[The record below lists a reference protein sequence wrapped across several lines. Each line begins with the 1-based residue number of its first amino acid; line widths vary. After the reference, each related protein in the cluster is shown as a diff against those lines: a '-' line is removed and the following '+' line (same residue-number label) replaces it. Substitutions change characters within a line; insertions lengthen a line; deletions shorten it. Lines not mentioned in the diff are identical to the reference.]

1 MPNITKTWYKMTEKE
16 LAIFFDVDFSK
27 GLSQQSVIARLDKFG
42 LNNDITLS
50 DEMQEVYKVWVKRDG
65 RIERIGIKYIVPGDV
80 VILDTGARVPAD
92 IRLLHVNQLA
102 IDQSLITGN
111 ALPANKN
118 TFAANNQLP
127 TDKQFCMAFAGTFVT
142 HGSGWGV
149 VVNHADKMHINLIGI
164 STKRNKTAFNFSNRR
179 LKRLGILANNKNAAK
194 ALGSIDTV
202 FIDYVLHSEEILE
215 IIRKVQLGLGVQ
227 CIFVVSE
234 DSVQKLKKELPS
246 AQIYY
251 GKDMSVHVPKQILSM
266 VIDTQFIAGA
276 SYTDLLKVVSTLQQ
290 HGSNVLWLSDG
301 KNSSHVIGV
310 PSLTMIISGIARDD
324 NLHKADLI
332 CQSARPIII
341 ASILH
346 NKK

>member
-1 MPNITKTWYKMTEKE
+1 MPNIIKTWYTMTEKE
-16 LAIFFDVDFSK
+16 LASFFDVDIAK
-27 GLSQQSVIARLDKFG
+27 GLNQQSVIARLDKFG

-50 DEMQEVYKVWVKRDG
+50 AEMQEIYKAWVKRDG
-65 RIERIGIKYIVPGDV
+65 RIERVGIKYIVPGDIV
-80 VILDTGARVPAD
+80 LLDAGARVPAD

-102 IDQSLITGN
+102 INQSLITGN

-118 TFAANNQLP
+118 TFAANSQLP
-127 TDKQFCMAFAGTFVT
+127 VEKQFCMAFAGTFVA

-149 VVNHADKMHINLIGI
+149 VVNHSDKMHANFP
-164 STKRNKTAFNFSNRR
+164 SVSKKRNNSAFNFSNRR
-179 LKRLGILANNKNAAK
+179 LRRLGIVASNKNAAK
-194 ALGSIDTV
+194 LLSLIDAV
-202 FIDYVLHSEEILE
+202 FIDYVLRPEEMLE

-234 DSVQKLKKELPS
+234 DSVKKLKKELPS
-246 AQIYY
+246 AQIYHS
-251 GKDMSVHVPKQILSM
+251 KDISVHVPKQILSM
-266 VIDTQFIAGA
+266 IIDTQFIAGA

-290 HGSNVLWLSDG
+290 HGSNVMWLSDG
-301 KNSSHVIGV
+301 KNSSQVIGV
-310 PSLTMIISGIARDD
+310 SSLTMIISGIARDD

-332 CQSARPIII
+332 CQSSRPIII